1 MVRRKMSIDF
11 SKLLEDDE
19 ARVVNPRD
27 VFFTLDRD
35 SGFSFPRDIQTEVM
49 NRWFNV
55 RNNSDNIIKLNVGS
69 GKTLVGL
76 LLLQSSLNEGIGPA
90 LYLAPNKQLV
100 DQVVSEAKKL
110 GINIT
115 EDPWNPE
122 YLAGESICIVN
133 IYKLFNGHSVF
144 GVDSV
149 KIDIGT
155 VVVDDAHAC
164 QSIVAEQF
172 RIHIESDD
180 QIYAEILAKF
190 SEDLKGYNEALFME
204 VSERDPSAYMEVP
217 FWSWAAHRSDVLEI
231 LFRHRKDE
239 ALTFKYP
246 LLKSVLPHCR
256 CVIGGKNLE
265 IEPHFPT
272 SDIIPSFRRASRRI
286 YLTATL
292 FDDSAVVTHF
302 GANMN
307 RVQQPIVPLSS
318 QSVGERMILMPQEL
332 NPDLTRAEI
341 QVLLSRLAEIVN
353 VVVIVP
359 SGVVAESWRCVADEV
374 LQGDQVTRR
383 VHELRD
389 GHLGMSVFINRYD
402 GIDLPDDAC
411 RVLVIDGLPEVSSYI
426 DRLDSQVL
434 GNSNINLRRQ
444 IERIEQGMGRGV
456 RSNDDH
462 CVVLLLGPKLIAR
475 IRSKDGYQ
483 MLTPAT
489 KAQVDLSRTIAKHL
503 HQPSITEV
511 EDVIRQSLNRD
522 PAWIKVNKTNLL
534 NLRSD
539 DMLRIDTKN
548 IALYGAFQY
557 ARSNQY
563 DDAVKTIRDSIFGS
577 DEPPV
582 KAWLLSRMA
591 TYQHAIDAQN
601 AQRTLLK
608 AHNYDTNVL
617 CPLIGIGY
625 QKISNV
631 EIKQA
636 ELIITR
642 HESSFDEPVDI
653 VLFAED
659 LCSDLRFSTVESDVF
674 EEAIDRLA
682 WFLGFS
688 SQRPDKRYRVGP
700 DNLWRLSSGISLII
714 ECKNRVTSS
723 GGIAKRDL
731 GQLSQSVEWFKAT
744 YPSSTCI
751 PVLIHPQHTL
761 RSDARPIPDM
771 RVIDSECLEEL
782 RRDIKGLSRQFSNPD
797 TAGSISAIAKR
808 LKQFRLNSEGL
819 VGRFLKV
826 AE

>member
-1 MVRRKMSIDF
+1 MSIDF

-35 SGFSFPRDIQTEVM
+35 PGFSFPRDIQTEVM

-100 DQVVSEAKKL
+100 DQVVSEAEKL

-115 EDPWNPE
+115 EDPWNSE

-164 QSIVAEQF
+164 QSIIADQF
-172 RIHIESDD
+172 RIRIKRDD
-180 QIYAEILAKF
+180 EIYAEILAKL
-190 SEDLKGYNEALFME
+190 SEDLKGYNNALFME
-204 VSERDPSAYMEVP
+204 ISEDNPSAYMEVP
-217 FWSWAAHRSDVLEI
+217 FWSWAAHQSDVLEV
-231 LFRHRKDE
+231 LFRHRQDKV
-239 ALTFKYP
+239 LTFKYP
-246 LLKSVLPHCR
+246 VLKNVLPHCR
-256 CVIGGKNLE
+256 CVIGWEKLE

-272 SDIIPSFRRASRRI
+272 SDIIPSFRRARRRI

-292 FDDSAVVTHF
+292 FDDSVVVTHF
-302 GANMN
+302 GAKMN
-307 RVQQPIVPLSS
+307 FVRQPIVPSSS
-318 QSVGERMILMPQEL
+318 QSMGERMILMPQEL

-341 QVLLSRLAEIVN
+341 QGLLSRLAQMVN
-353 VVVIVP
+353 VVVITP
-359 SGVVAESWRCVADEV
+359 SGVVAESWTDVADEV
-374 LQGDQVTRR
+374 VQGDQVAQR
-383 VHELRD
+383 VQELRN
-389 GHLGMSVFINRYD
+389 GHLGMSIFINRYD
-402 GIDLPDDAC
+402 GIDLPDKAC
-411 RVLVIDGLPEVSSYI
+411 RVLVIDGLPEVSSYA
-426 DRLDSQVL
+426 DRLDSQIL
-434 GNSNINLRRQ
+434 GDSNIHLRRQ
-444 IERIEQGMGRGV
+444 IERIEQGMGRGI
-456 RSNDDH
+456 RSNDDY

-475 IRSKDGYQ
+475 IRSKDGHQ

-489 KAQVDLSRTIAKHL
+489 RAQVDLSRMIAKHL
-503 HQPSITEV
+503 HQPSINEV
-511 EDVIRQSLNRD
+511 EDVIRQSLDRD
-522 PAWIKVNKTNLL
+522 PAWIKVSKTNLL
-534 NLRSD
+534 NLGSD
-539 DMLRIDTKN
+539 DTLRIDTKK
-548 IALYGAFQY
+548 IALYDAFQY

-563 DDAVKTIRDSIFGS
+563 HDAVKTIDDEISES
-577 DEPPV
+577 DDPQT

-591 TYQHAIDAQN
+591 TYQHAIDAHN
-601 AQRTLLK
+601 AQRTLLR
-608 AHNYDTNVL
+608 AHNYEFNVL

-631 EIKQA
+631 ELKQA

-642 HESSFDEPVDI
+642 HKSRFDEPIDM

-688 SQRPDKRYRVGP
+688 SQRPDKRYHVGP
-700 DNLWRLSSGISLII
+700 DNLWRLSSGISLVV
-714 ECKNRVTSS
+714 ECKSRVTSS
-723 GGIAKRDL
+723 GGIAKHDL

-744 YPSSTCI
+744 YPSATCI
-751 PVLIHPQHTL
+751 PVLIHPQHAI
-761 RSDARPIPDM
+761 RSNARPIPDM
-771 RVIDSECLEEL
+771 RVIDRECLEEL

-808 LKQFRLNSEGL
+808 LKQFRLSSEGL
-819 VGRFLKV
+819 VGRFYKV